1 MKKGCFVSLY
11 FIFFFKAKQALDKF
25 NHLLSVLSD
34 ISRGHRMYGQSQE
47 TVCMVGTAQG
57 QNQSNGLITY

>member
-1 MKKGCFVSLY
+1 MKKVCFVSLY
-11 FIFFFKAKQALDKF
+11 FFLKAKQAFDKF

-34 ISRGHRMYGQSQE
+34 TSRGHKVYGQSQE
-47 TVCMVGTAQG
+47 TVCVVGTAQG